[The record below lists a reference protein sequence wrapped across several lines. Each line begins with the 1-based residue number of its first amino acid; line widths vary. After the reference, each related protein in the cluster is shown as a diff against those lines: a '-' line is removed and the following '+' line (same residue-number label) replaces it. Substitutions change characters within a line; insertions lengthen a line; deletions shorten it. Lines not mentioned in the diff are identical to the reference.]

1 MIVIVQIYTLLSLL
15 QQPVSE
21 RYMVLD
27 IGRYI
32 KYRKKEL
39 LCFEMWLYLDF
50 FVLGGFGMRRYIM
63 YQPERRR
70 DT

>member
-39 LCFEMWLYLDF
+39 LCFEMWLYF
-50 FVLGGFGMRRYIM
+50 FVLGGFGTRRYIM
-63 YQPERRR
+63 YRPERRR